1 MSLGPFDLTGGPFLI
16 LYGGLLV
23 LTIIAGFIIPRWLRP
38 EGRTPR
44 NLDTDSIA
52 YLAGGGTRFAE
63 TVAARLLATRQLA
76 MDGKDRFTPGHLG
89 GGSPVERSVLALP
102 DGASWSKVAG
112 AIGKHADAIRRRLIA
127 DELLIDGWNALQLRF
142 FQTLPYFL
150 LLGFGYTKLLI
161 GEARGR
167 PVGFLTMFLIVTA
180 ILAFIRFAALD
191 RKTRAGQEV
200 LAEARGRHERLRR
213 APASGETDLGVAL
226 FGTVVLVGSDWGGFH
241 QARAASS
248 GGDGGSSSSD
258 GGGGGGG
265 GSSGCGGGGCG
276 GCGS

>member
-16 LYGGLLV
+16 LYGALLV
-23 LTIIAGFIIPRWLRP
+23 VTIIAGFTIARWLRP

-44 NLDTDSIA
+44 NIDADHLA
-52 YLAGGGTRFAE
+52 FLAGGGTRLAE
-63 TVAARLLATRQLA
+63 TVAARLLASRQLV
-76 MDGKDRFTPGHLG
+76 MDGKDRYTPGHLG
-89 GGSPVERSVLALP
+89 GSTPMERSVLALP
-102 DGASWSKVAG
+102 DSSSWGRVAG
-112 AIGKHADAIRRRLIA
+112 AIGKHADAIRQRLIS
-127 DELLIDGWNALQLRF
+127 DQLLIGTGEALQLRF
-142 FQTLPYFL
+142 FQTLPYLL

-167 PVGFLTMFLIVTA
+167 PVGYLTLFLVLTA

-191 RKTRAGQEV
+191 RRTRAGQEV
-200 LAEARGRHERLRR
+200 LAEARERHERLRR
-213 APASGETDLGVAL
+213 APAGGEADLGVAL

-248 GGDGGSSSSD
+248 GGDGGSGSS
-258 GGGGGGG
+258 GGDGG